1 MIGMTHPQRR
11 TSVLGDAELVSAAQ
25 RGDARSLGILLERHQ
40 APLYGLA
47 LNILGCGPEAQD
59 AVQDTFLVALSSI
72 DRLREPEAV
81 GGWLHSILRNL
92 CYTRL
97 RKARGE
103 VPLDKPAARL
113 GREPSELSAE
123 ETVDRLALREWV
135 WTALSKLPEALRVTA
150 MLRYFGAYSSYEEI
164 SAILGVPIG
173 TVGSRLGQVKVKLA
187 NALLETAGLAHDE
200 ARRLTEFQARYFEAA
215 TEELNRGQGYD
226 MLASS
231 FSPNVVWA
239 FSDGSVHRGRAF
251 LGMFFE
257 EDLEHGIKMHLTN
270 VIASKDVT
278 VMEGD
283 FENPLDDPFHCPP
296 ATSMVYF
303 YRDGRIHRVHQHY
316 ALRPEQGQPD
326 RGRRATPLPK

>member
-1 MIGMTHPQRR
+1 M
-11 TSVLGDAELVSAAQ
+11 VLSDAKLARMAQGGDAA
-25 RGDARSLGILLERHQ
+25 SLGILLERYR
-40 APLYGLA
+40 APLYALA
-47 LNILGCGPEAQD
+47 LRILGCRPEAQD
-59 AVQDTFLVALSSI
+59 AVQDTFLIALRKI
-72 DRLREPEAV
+72 GQLRDPEAV
-81 GGWLHSILRNL
+81 GGWLYTILRSVCL
-92 CYTRL
+92 TRL
-97 RKARGE
+97 RKDQGE
-103 VPLDKPAARL
+103 ILFGELPLVQEQSTT
-113 GREPSELSAE
+113 EPSAE
-123 ETVDRLALREWV
+123 ETIARLALREWV

-150 MLRYFGAYSSYEEI
+150 MLRYFGSYPSYEEI

-173 TVGSRLGQVKVKLA
+173 TVGSRLSQVKVKLA

-200 ARRLTEFQARYFEAA
+200 AHRITDFQARYFGAA

-226 MLASS
+226 MLASG
-231 FSPNVVWA
+231 FSPDVVWA

-251 LGMFFE
+251 LGMFLR

-278 VMEGD
+278 VIEGD

-316 ALRPEQGQPD
+316 ALRLEQSQPD
-326 RGRRATPLPK
+326 RGRRATP